1 MPALSYLDLQIEMPA
16 TEKAL
21 PFDSAWLRTFRR
33 KLRAWYDQHAREL
46 PWRGTRDPYA
56 IWLSEIMLQQ
66 TQVET
71 VKPYFQR
78 FLAALPTIRALAQAD
93 ERQVLRLWE
102 GLGYYRRARQLHQ
115 AARQIVAEHHGRFP
129 IDPQSVQRLPGIG
142 RYTVGAILSIAFDQR
157 QPILEA
163 NTVRVFSRLLAYDGP
178 TTSSAGQKL
187 LWAAAEAVLPARDVG
202 RFNQALMELG
212 SEVCRGRAPACDV
225 CPVAELCFAQLRGL
239 QNEIPRP
246 KPRVQFEE
254 LSEVAVLV
262 RRRGRVLL
270 IQWPEGRRWA
280 GLWDFPRFAVNTNP
294 KRQRGGDLAASLTL
308 RVGVSR
314 NREPAIH
321 RALVDNVRRL
331 TGVTITPGEHRKTL
345 RHGVTR
351 FRITLDCYE
360 AEYVSHNGGGT
371 ENLVQKW
378 VRPAELEHYPLSST
392 GRKLAELV

>member
-1 MPALSYLDLQIEMPA
+1 MPGMRP
-16 TEKAL
+16 TEHAL

-33 KLRAWYDQHAREL
+33 RLRAWYDQHARDL

-78 FLAALPTIRALAQAD
+78 FLGALPSIRALAEAD
-93 ERQVLRLWE
+93 ERHVLRLWE

-115 AARQIVAEHHGRFP
+115 AAGRIVADYGGRFP
-129 IDPQSVQRLPGIG
+129 TDPQSVECLPGIG
-142 RYTVGAILSIAFDQR
+142 RYTAGAILSIAFDQR
-157 QPILEA
+157 RPILEA
-163 NTVRVFSRLLAYDGP
+163 NTVRFFSRLLAYDGQ
-178 TTSSAGQKL
+178 TTSSVGQKL
-187 LWAAAEAVLPARDVG
+187 LWAAAEAVLPSRDVG

-212 SEVCRGRAPACDV
+212 SEVCRRRAPACDA
-225 CPVAELCFAQLRGL
+225 CPVAGLCRARLAGL

-246 KPRVQFEE
+246 KPRTQFEDVCE
-254 LSEVAVLV
+254 AAVLV

-280 GLWDFPRFAVNTNP
+280 GLWDFPRFALQGT
-294 KRQRGGDLAASLTL
+294 KEAETQR
-308 RVGVSR
+308 
-314 NREPAIH
+314 AI
-321 RALVDNVRRL
+321 VDNVRRL
-331 TGVTITPGEHRKTL
+331 TGVTIVPGEHRKTL

-360 AEYVSHNGGGT
+360 AEYVSHIGGGT
-371 ENLVQKW
+371 ENLAQRW
-378 VRPAELEHYPLSST
+378 VRPAELEQYPLSST
-392 GRKLAELV
+392 GRKLAQLV

>member
-1 MPALSYLDLQIEMPA
+1 M
-16 TEKAL
+16 TL

-33 KLRAWYDQHAREL
+33 RLRAWYDRHARDL

-78 FLAALPTIRALAQAD
+78 FLAALPSIRALAEAD
-93 ERQVLRLWE
+93 EQQVLRLWE

-115 AARQIVAEHHGRFP
+115 AARQIVADHEGRFP
-129 IDPQSVQRLPGIG
+129 CDPQSVQRLPGIG
-142 RYTVGAILSIAFDQR
+142 RYTAGAILSMAFDQR
-157 QPILEA
+157 RPILEA
-163 NTVRVFSRLLAYDGP
+163 NTVRVFSRLLAYSGQ
-178 TTSSAGQKL
+178 TTSAAGQKL
-187 LWAAAEAVLPARDVG
+187 LWAVAEAVLPARDVG

-212 SEVCRGRAPACDV
+212 SEVCRGRAPACEV
-225 CPVAELCFAQLRGL
+225 CPAAGLCYAQLHGL
-239 QNEIPRP
+239 QHEIPRP
-246 KPRVQFEE
+246 KPRPQFEE
-254 LSEVAVLV
+254 VAEAAVLV

-280 GLWDFPRFAVNTNP
+280 GLWDFPRFVVHSEKEAEI
-294 KRQRGGDLAASLTL
+294 QR
-308 RVGVSR
+308 
-314 NREPAIH
+314 E
-321 RALVDNVRRL
+321 LVANVRRL
-331 TGVTITPGEHRKTL
+331 TGVTISPGEHRKTL

-351 FRITLDCYE
+351 FRITLDCYD

-378 VRPAELEHYPLSST
+378 LRPAELEHYPLSST
-392 GRKLAELV
+392 GRKLARLV

>member
-1 MPALSYLDLQIEMPA
+1 MAA
-16 TEKAL
+16 TEATL

-33 KLRAWYDQHAREL
+33 KLRFWYDRHARDL

-56 IWLSEIMLQQ
+56 IWLSEVMLQQ

-78 FLAALPTIRALAQAD
+78 FLAAFPTIGGLAQAD
-93 ERQVLRLWE
+93 EQAVLRLWE

-115 AARQIVAEHHGRFP
+115 AARQIVAEHGGRFP
-129 IDPQSVQRLPGIG
+129 CDLRTVQRLPGIG
-142 RYTVGAILSIAFDQR
+142 RYTAGAILSIAFDQR

-163 NTVRVFSRLLAYDGP
+163 NTVRLFSRLLAYGGP
-178 TTSSAGQKL
+178 TMSSAGQKL
-187 LWAAAEAVLPARDVG
+187 LWAAAEAVLPSREVG

-212 SEVCRGRAPACDV
+212 SEVCRGRAPACEV
-225 CPVAELCFAQLRGL
+225 CPALGLCRAQLGGL
-239 QNEIPRP
+239 QHEIPRP
-246 KPRVQFEE
+246 KPRPQFEE
-254 LSEVAVLV
+254 VCEAAILV

-280 GLWDFPRFAVNTNP
+280 GLWDFPRFAIEGTKEV
-294 KRQRGGDLAASLTL
+294 
-308 RVGVSR
+308 
-314 NREPAIH
+314 EIH
-321 RALVDNVRRL
+321 RAIVENVRRL
-331 TGVTITPGEHRKTL
+331 TGVSVAPGEHRQTL

-360 AEYVSHNGGGT
+360 ADYVSHNGGGV

-378 VRPAELEHYPLSST
+378 VRPAELEHFPLSST
-392 GRKLAELV
+392 GRKLAGLV